1 MNPKSLLALALA
13 LIAAA
18 PAAVAAEP
26 PRPELPAT
34 VVVADRLPSMLEF
47 PDLGYPEFAAR
58 RREVGTVEVS
68 LLIDAGGI
76 TSGFAIERSS
86 GSPRLDAHAL
96 GLARAARF
104 QPATR
109 DGENVASRVVFPVR
123 YELRARD
130 ARTTLRLASN

>member
-1 MNPKSLLALALA
+1 MTPKTLFVLVVS
-13 LIAAA
+13 AAV
-18 PAAVAAEP
+18 PAAFAAEP
-26 PRPELPAT
+26 AQSELPAT
-34 VVVADRLPSMLEF
+34 VVVADRLPAVLEF
-47 PDLGYPEFAAR
+47 PDLAYPEFAAR
-58 RREVGTVEVS
+58 RREAGTVEVS

-109 DGENVASRVVFPVR
+109 DGENVDSRVVFPVR

-130 ARTTLRLASN
+130 CRTTLRLASN